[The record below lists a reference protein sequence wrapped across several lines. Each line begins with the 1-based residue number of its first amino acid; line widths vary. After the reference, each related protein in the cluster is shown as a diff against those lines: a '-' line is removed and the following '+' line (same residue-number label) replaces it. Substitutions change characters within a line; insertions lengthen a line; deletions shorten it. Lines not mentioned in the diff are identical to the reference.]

1 MDALV
6 LSFRRREIDRV
17 HGPRRPFAENAKI
30 SRQRRVDLTSGVD
43 SDGNDIGRATL
54 SPAIVTKLSRS
65 GAKGRRELCASRPN
79 HPKESPM
86 QPSSTVLPFQ
96 RLDVYVAAK
105 EFVRLVHDARIR
117 DRELCDQASRAA
129 KSMFL
134 QLAEGLPQ
142 RGIPMR
148 RKYFSESSG
157 SLCEVVAAVD
167 LARTIDSIDDD
178 HADAIQSLG
187 YRIKGMLWKLGR

>member
-1 MDALV
+1 
-6 LSFRRREIDRV
+6 
-17 HGPRRPFAENAKI
+17 
-30 SRQRRVDLTSGVD
+30 
-43 SDGNDIGRATL
+43 
-54 SPAIVTKLSRS
+54 
-65 GAKGRRELCASRPN
+65 
-79 HPKESPM
+79 M

-96 RLDVYVAAK
+96 RLDVYIAAK

-148 RKYFSESSG
+148 
-157 SLCEVVAAVD
+157 
-167 LARTIDSIDDD
+167 
-178 HADAIQSLG
+178 ADAGHGLRS
-187 YRIKGMLWKLGR
+187 RIFWRCGRARNR